1 MSQFIELLREHKQSL
16 IKHCGHQLDQDKRQA
31 INAMLSCKTSLS
43 RQTNWCCSHCSH
55 HEQHPLSCG
64 HRHCPQCQHQTTMAW
79 LTRQRLKLLPSQ
91 YFMVTFTLPFEFRVI
106 VASQPKAL
114 YQLMFQVAS
123 KVMKGFAQ
131 RQHQG
136 EMGYTM
142 VLHTHN
148 RRRDIHPHIHI
159 ILPCGYYQKSRQQ
172 WHKGD
177 GTYLYNELAL
187 ASVWRAKILDA
198 FNDYPTLTL
207 PKRYPRKWIVNC
219 IKVGYGEH
227 AFEYLS
233 RYLYRGVLPDKDII
247 RITDKNVTF
256 KYVDSET
263 KQTKTRKL
271 PILEFLWLILQHVL
285 PKGLQR
291 VRDVGFLRGN
301 AKKLRLRIQLLL
313 LNTKHWTQPASPKVS
328 KAIRTCPC
336 CQHEMTCLGVSRLS
350 EPKGLIR

>member
-1 MSQFIELLREHKQSL
+1 
-16 IKHCGHQLDQDKRQA
+16 
-31 INAMLSCKTSLS
+31 
-43 RQTNWCCSHCSH
+43 
-55 HEQHPLSCG
+55 
-64 HRHCPQCQHQTTMAW
+64 
-79 LTRQRLKLLPSQ
+79 
-91 YFMVTFTLPFEFRVI
+91 
-106 VASQPKAL
+106 
-114 YQLMFQVAS
+114 
-123 KVMKGFAQ
+123 
-131 RQHQG
+131 
-136 EMGYTM
+136 
-142 VLHTHN
+142 
-148 RRRDIHPHIHI
+148 
-159 ILPCGYYQKSRQQ
+159 
-172 WHKGD
+172 
-177 GTYLYNELAL
+177 
-187 ASVWRAKILDA
+187 
-198 FNDYPTLTL
+198 TLTL
-207 PKRYPRKWIVNC
+207 PKRYPTKWIANC

-301 AKKLRLRIQLLL
+301 AKKLRLQIQLLL

-336 CQHEMTCLGVSRLS
+336 CQHEMTCSGVSRLS